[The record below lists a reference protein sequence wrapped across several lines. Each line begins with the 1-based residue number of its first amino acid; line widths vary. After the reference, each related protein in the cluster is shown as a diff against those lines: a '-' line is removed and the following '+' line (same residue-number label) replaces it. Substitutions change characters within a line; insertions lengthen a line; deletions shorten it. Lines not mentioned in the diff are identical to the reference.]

1 MIITDFYFTL
11 IKDLIRGIVE
21 EIIHH
26 EKITLEL
33 TQSILNEQ
41 ITTLLTKSC
50 QMVLVEDTTFNSLVD
65 DLIKGKND
73 LTLSNA
79 NFLNLIDVVTDFT
92 TELEQSHD
100 LDKIKSAIQKGDK
113 LNEARK
119 LMSARLETSWVA
131 GQSDFDD
138 LSLQAQLTLFTRD
151 LTSSTALAKMT
162 TSMVTD
168 LDLSQVCLESIKI
181 TF

>member
-1 MIITDFYFTL
+1 M
-11 IKDLIRGIVE
+11 
-21 EIIHH
+21 
-26 EKITLEL
+26 
-33 TQSILNEQ
+33 
-41 ITTLLTKSC
+41 
-50 QMVLVEDTTFNSLVD
+50 
-65 DLIKGKND
+65 
-73 LTLSNA
+73 
-79 NFLNLIDVVTDFT
+79 
-92 TELEQSHD
+92 EQSHD
-100 LDKIKSAIQKGDK
+100 LDKIKRAIQKGDK

-168 LDLSQVCLESIKI
+168 LDLSQVCRKNIKNILNYFELGGLWNILPMAPESTWRSRQDDDENIYQAKSQNNAKSDYNQQKAK
-181 TF
+181 